1 MVDTNIKMAHLYQN
15 KTINTLTVSAL
26 RSQQDQV
33 ELEDSIYITYGIL
46 DNIFQIWIL
55 NSTML
60 GNSTEKKSD
69 IVNNVKKST
78 VNSLASIHFQLCFKY
93 IIPGFTILFVPSN
106 FKPCSGMGLNFHIV
120 HPCQP

>member
-1 MVDTNIKMAHLYQN
+1 MLDTNIKMAHLYQN

-33 ELEDSIYITYGIL
+33 KLEDSIYITYGIL

-55 NSTML
+55 NSTMP